1 MAQTNN
7 WYSGSDMKFL
17 VNITAQDFSMDDNDW
32 GITVYIDNK
41 PIKRYDKS
49 DCVRDDEGEWYVC
62 ISREDIKK
70 YGVLSLVA
78 DAAIPDTDFADGVR
92 HDVGKLKIGTYSKI

>member
-17 VNITAQDFSMDDNDW
+17 VTITAQNFSMDDNDW
-32 GITVYIDNK
+32 SITVCIDNK
-41 PIKRYDKS
+41 PIKTYDKA
-49 DCVRDDEGEWYVC
+49 DCIRDDNAKWYVC

-78 DAAIPDTDFADGVR
+78 DAAIPDTDFADSVR
-92 HDVGKLKIGTYSKI
+92 HDVDKLKVGTYSKI